1 VGLWFVCWME
11 ARRSPLAAHA
21 PGDAWCAGSLQ
32 LQDIRIN
39 EVRNS
44 NSKLTFLGA
53 FQILQHFLTLLTPLG
68 MLVHVDAFA
77 PVASPFMWDSPLDA
91 RYSIDAHALCYPRCG
106 PHFPLIHPFPTVGRA
121 SPPGPL
127 RLFTGAADPTHD
139 ETPECRLAV
148 RRSGACGPCI
158 THAPKTTSCPAT
170 GQHTRGPPYT
180 VQEPTGY
187 LVGARR
193 TPPVAPA
200 GPRSP

>member
-1 VGLWFVCWME
+1 
-11 ARRSPLAAHA
+11 
-21 PGDAWCAGSLQ
+21 
-32 LQDIRIN
+32 
-39 EVRNS
+39 
-44 NSKLTFLGA
+44 
-53 FQILQHFLTLLTPLG
+53 